1 MFAKRKMTRR
11 LGIICCV
18 LALVAL
24 AHGREAAAGT
34 VLKLAHAHSATESI
48 IGPSA
53 TVFADQVKKYTNGSV
68 EVQVFHSGQL
78 GSNERELAESVRVG
92 VLDMAIV
99 ASAPVT
105 AFSPSLTLVDLP
117 FLFEN
122 HAHAIRVLDGP
133 IGDKLKQDTE
143 PKGIVTLEFWSAG
156 IRNVFTANK
165 PIQTPDD
172 LKGMKVRVMQTPV
185 YLDTFK
191 ALGALPVAMSP
202 NEVYS
207 ALQMGVIGAGE
218 NDPASVMTW
227 KWVEVI
233 KYYSV
238 TQHAYCPMVVL
249 INAKLFRS
257 FSPEIQ
263 QAIQKAGKDGSAHQR
278 PYVDGLWE
286 RAMKR
291 IEEKGVKINQVSDIN
306 AFRDRVKPV
315 YEKYDKEL
323 GGNLIK
329 QTLDAGRAAK

>member
-1 MFAKRKMTRR
+1 MFAKRRLTTC
-11 LGIICCV
+11 LGIICCL
-18 LALVAL
+18 LALISVIQT
-24 AHGREAAAGT
+24 REAAGGT
-34 VLKLAHAHSATESI
+34 IIKLAHAHSATESI

-53 TVFADQVKKYTNGSV
+53 TLFADNVKKYTNGKV

-78 GSNERELAESVRVG
+78 GSDEREMTESVRLG

-105 AFSPSLTLVDLP
+105 AFSSSLTLVDLP

-133 IGDKLKQDTE
+133 VGDKLKQDLE
-143 PKGIVTLEFWSAG
+143 PKGIVILEFWSAG
-156 IRNVFTANK
+156 IRNVFTTGK
-165 PIQTPDD
+165 PIQSPDD
-172 LKGMKVRVMQTPV
+172 LKGMKIRVMPSPV

-191 ALGALPVAMSP
+191 ALGALPVAMASS
-202 NEVYS
+202 ELYS
-207 ALQMGVIGAGE
+207 ALQMGVVEAGE

-233 KYYSV
+233 KNYSI

-257 FSPEIQ
+257 FPPDIQ

-278 PYVDGLWE
+278 PFVDGLWD

-291 IEEKGVKINQVSDIN
+291 IEEKGVKINPVADIN
-306 AFRDRVKPV
+306 AFRARSKPV
-315 YEKYDKEL
+315 YDRYDKEL
-323 GGNLIK
+323 GTLIK
-329 QTLDAGRAAK
+329 QALDAGGKK

>member
-1 MFAKRKMTRR
+1 MFTRGKATR
-11 LGIICCV
+11 CIGIICV
-18 LALVAL
+18 LVLVAL

-78 GSNERELAESVRVG
+78 GSNEREMAESVKLG
-92 VLDMAIV
+92 VLDMAIL

-105 AFSPSLTLVDLP
+105 SFSSSLTLVDLP

-133 IGDKLKQDTE
+133 IGDKLKQDLE
-143 PKGIVTLEFWSAG
+143 PKGIVILEFWSAG
-156 IRNVFTANK
+156 IRNVFTTNK
-165 PIQTPDD
+165 PIRTPDD
-172 LKGMKVRVMQTPV
+172 LKGMKVRVMPSPV

-191 ALGALPVAMSP
+191 TLGALPVALSSS
-202 NEVYS
+202 EVYS
-207 ALQMGVIGAGE
+207 ALQMGVIEAGE

-233 KYYSV
+233 KNYSI
-238 TQHAYCPMVVL
+238 TQHAYCPMVVM
-249 INAKLFRS
+249 INARLFRS
-257 FSPEIQ
+257 FPPEIQ

-278 PYVDGLWE
+278 PYVDGLWG

-291 IEEKGVKINQVSDIN
+291 IEEKGVKINSVSDIN
-306 AFRDRVKPV
+306 AFRERVKPV
-315 YEKYDKEL
+315 YDKYDKEL

-329 QTLDAGRAAK
+329 QTLDAGRASK

>member
-1 MFAKRKMTRR
+1 MFTRR
-11 LGIICCV
+11 TLTSSFGLLLCLLV
-18 LALVAL
+18 GLAIVPAQD
-24 AHGREAAAGT
+24 AAAGT
-34 VLKLAHAHSATESI
+34 VIKLAHAHSATESI

-53 TVFADQVKKYTNGSV
+53 TLFADNVKKYTNGAV
-68 EVQVFHSGQL
+68 DVQVFHSGQL
-78 GSNERELAESVRVG
+78 GSDEREMTESVRLG

-133 IGDKLKQDTE
+133 VGDKLKQDLE
-143 PKGIVTLEFWSAG
+143 PKGIMILEFWSAG
-156 IRNVFTANK
+156 IRNVFTTSK

-172 LKGMKVRVMQTPV
+172 LKGMKIRVMPSPV

-191 ALGALPVAMSP
+191 ALGALPVAMASS
-202 NEVYS
+202 ELYS
-207 ALQMGVIGAGE
+207 ALQMGVVAAGE

-233 KYYSV
+233 KNYSI

-257 FSPEIQ
+257 LPSDVQ

-278 PYVDGLWE
+278 PYVDGLWG

-291 IEEKGVKINQVSDIN
+291 IEDKGVKINAVADLN
-306 AFRDRVKPV
+306 AFRAKSKPV
-315 YEKYDKEL
+315 YDKFDKEL
-323 GGNLIK
+323 GELVK
-329 QTLDAGRAAK
+329 QTLAAGGTK

>member
-1 MFAKRKMTRR
+1 MVAKRKLTRC

-18 LALVAL
+18 LALFSLVQARK
-24 AHGREAAAGT
+24 AVAGT

-53 TVFADQVKKYTNGSV
+53 TLFADQVKKYTNGSV

-78 GSNERELAESVRVG
+78 GSDEREMTESVRLG

-105 AFSPSLTLVDLP
+105 AFSSSLTLIDLP

-133 IGDKLKQDTE
+133 VGAKLKQDLE
-143 PKGIVTLEFWSAG
+143 PKGIVILEFWSAG
-156 IRNVFTANK
+156 IRNVFTTSK
-165 PIQTPDD
+165 SIQTPDD
-172 LKGMKVRVMQTPV
+172 IKGMKIRVMPSPV

-191 ALGALPVAMSP
+191 ALGALPVAMSSS
-202 NEVYS
+202 ELYS
-207 ALQMGVIGAGE
+207 ALQMGVVEAGE

-233 KYYSV
+233 KNYSI
-238 TQHAYCPMVVL
+238 TQHAYSSMVLL

-278 PYVDGLWE
+278 PFVDGLWN

-291 IEEKGVKINQVSDIN
+291 IEEKGVKINSVADIN
-306 AFRDRVKPV
+306 AFRAKSKPV
-315 YEKYDKEL
+315 YDKYDKEL
-323 GGNLIK
+323 GTLIK
-329 QTLDAGRAAK
+329 QALDAGGTK